1 MYSGGK
7 PWVQALR
14 QTLGNRHFPW
24 YNRVLWVSLE
34 GLEYDRVLG
43 SAGGHG
49 FAEMMMLMDVK
60 KKNVPVADGQE
71 MK

>member
-14 QTLGNRHFPW
+14 QPLGNRHFPW

-34 GLEYDRVLG
+34 GLEYDRDQL
-43 SAGGHG
+43 
-49 FAEMMMLMDVK
+49 
-60 KKNVPVADGQE
+60 ADMGWLRR
-71 MK
+71 